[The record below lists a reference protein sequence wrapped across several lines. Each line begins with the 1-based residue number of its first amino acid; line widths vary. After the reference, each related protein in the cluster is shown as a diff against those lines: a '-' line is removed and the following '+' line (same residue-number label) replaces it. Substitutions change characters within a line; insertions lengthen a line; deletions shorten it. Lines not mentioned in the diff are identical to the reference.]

1 MEAMLIFDKS
11 TNKHKGEIIFVVVVV
26 VVVFGCDKHT
36 LC

>member
-26 VVVFGCDKHT
+26 VVVVFGCDKHT
-36 LC
+36 